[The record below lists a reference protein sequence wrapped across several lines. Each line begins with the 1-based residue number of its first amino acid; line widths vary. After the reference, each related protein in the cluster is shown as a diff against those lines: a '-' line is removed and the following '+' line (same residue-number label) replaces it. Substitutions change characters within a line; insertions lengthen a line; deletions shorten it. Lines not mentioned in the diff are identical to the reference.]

1 MERHIGCILLAQRDV
16 LAKHSW
22 VRSSRRVYP
31 GSRNALLSSYAWRAK
46 LAGRTLCKEKR
57 EIVSTHMGRNTPV
70 LHKITRES
78 KSYYASE
85 MVFKQVIA
93 WLV

>member
-31 GSRNALLSSYAWRAK
+31 GSRNALLSSYAWCAK
-46 LAGRTLCKEKR
+46 LAGRTLCKEKER
-57 EIVSTHMGRNTPV
+57 LCQHIWAETHQCYTRSQGKANATVPQRWVSNM
-70 LHKITRES
+70 S
-78 KSYYASE
+78 
-85 MVFKQVIA
+85 
-93 WLV
+93 